1 MFKNQWSNEELR
13 YLQDNYL
20 EKSNKEMAK
29 VLGRTQK
36 AIQVKLSKLGLVR
49 PDKYFYNKDFF
60 EKIDT
65 EEKAY
70 WLGFLYA
77 DGYVALKSANRN
89 AEVGIEIASKDIQH
103 LRKFNKSLQGNVEVH
118 ERKRTGVI
126 KPTNSIVSFRLY
138 SKKMVLDL
146 IKHGCVQ
153 NKTFIIRFPDIS
165 QKLKWAFVRGYFDG
179 DGSVYRDI
187 GRKFIGFNFTSGSKG
202 FLEDLRNFL
211 YKEGI
216 YAYLSVENRK
226 DNRFKE
232 THKSYKLL
240 ITGMNNAYCF
250 GQKLYKDANIFLDRK
265 KEKFDL
271 AVEEYNIKQRSI
283 NRPYRR

>member
-20 EKSNKEMAK
+20 ENSNKEMAK

-36 AIQVKLSKLGLVR
+36 AVQVKLSKLGLVR

-77 DGYVALKSANRN
+77 DGYVSLNPKIRN
-89 AEVGIEIASKDIQH
+89 AEIGIEIASKDIQH
-103 LRKFNKSLQGNVEVH
+103 LRKFNKSLHGNVEVH
-118 ERKRTGVI
+118 ERCKTGVI
-126 KPTNSIVSFRLY
+126 TPTDNIVSFRLY
-138 SKKMVLDL
+138 CKKMAIDL
-146 IKHGCVQ
+146 IKLGCVQ
-153 NKTFIIRFPDIS
+153 NKTSVIRFPDIS
-165 QKLKWAFVRGYFDG
+165 SELNWAFVRGYFDG
-179 DGSVYRDI
+179 DGSIYKDVR
-187 GRKFIGFNFTSGSKG
+187 RKFIGFNFTSGSKG

-216 YAYLSVENRK
+216 YAYLSIENRK
-226 DNRFKE
+226 DSRFKE
-232 THKSYKLL
+232 THESYKLL
-240 ITGMNNAYCF
+240 VTGMNNAYCF

-271 AVEEYNIKQRSI
+271 VVEEYNIKQRSI
-283 NRPYRR
+283 DRPYRR